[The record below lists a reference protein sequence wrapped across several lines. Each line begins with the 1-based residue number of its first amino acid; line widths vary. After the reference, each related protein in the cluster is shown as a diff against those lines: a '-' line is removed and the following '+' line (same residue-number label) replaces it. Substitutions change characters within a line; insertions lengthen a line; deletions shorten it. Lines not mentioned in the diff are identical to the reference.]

1 MRENLTEREREIA
14 ELISW
19 GASHKEIALILSISI
34 ETVKEHVKH
43 IKKKL
48 GINKSTEIGAFI
60 FCTEYNVPV
69 HRDKLGRIKNLIAI
83 VTCTLAFML
92 VEYQQL
98 NVIRTTTVRNIRV
111 TRNSKRSKND
121 YHFIYEYN

>member
-1 MRENLTEREREIA
+1 MRENLTEREQEIA

-83 VTCTLAFML
+83 ITCTLAFML

>member
-1 MRENLTEREREIA
+1 MKEILSKREKEIA
-14 ELISW
+14 ELVTW
-19 GASHKEIALILSISI
+19 GASCKEISCILNISV
-34 ETVKEHVKH
+34 ETAKEHVKH

-121 YHFIYEYN
+121 YHFIYEHN

>member
-1 MRENLTEREREIA
+1 MSNTL
-14 ELISW
+14 
-19 GASHKEIALILSISI
+19 
-34 ETVKEHVKH
+34 
-43 IKKKL
+43 KKKL

-83 VTCTLAFML
+83 ITCTLAFML

>member
-14 ELISW
+14 EFISW

-83 VTCTLAFML
+83 ITCTLAFML